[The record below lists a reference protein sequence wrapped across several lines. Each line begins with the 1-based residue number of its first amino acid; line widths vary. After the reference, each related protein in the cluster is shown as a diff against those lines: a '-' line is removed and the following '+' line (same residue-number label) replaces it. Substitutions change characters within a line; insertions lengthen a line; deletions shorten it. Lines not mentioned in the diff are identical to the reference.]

1 MSHLK
6 LVIDNEKKLK
16 NIFFNKNELRL
27 ILNLYAQ
34 MVSRGDWKDYGLT
47 ITKKQVSFNIYH
59 RTSDVP
65 IYKITKNL
73 SPKNKNEMYLIK
85 NSKNQIIKS
94 SENLE
99 NLIEKIVWQKLKLVN

>member
-34 MVSRGDWKDYGLT
+34 MVSRGDWKDYGLS

-85 NSKNQIIKS
+85 NSKNHIIKS

>member
-6 LVIDNEKKLK
+6 LIIDNEKKLK

-34 MVSRGDWKDYGLT
+34 MVSRGDWKDYGLS
-47 ITKKQVSFNIYH
+47 ITKKQVSFNIYY

-94 SENLE
+94 SKNLE

>member
-34 MVSRGDWKDYGLT
+34 MVSRGDWKDYGLS

>member
-73 SPKNKNEMYLIK
+73 SPKNKNEIYLIK

>member
-34 MVSRGDWKDYGLT
+34 MVSRGDWKDYGLS
-47 ITKKQVSFNIYH
+47 ITKKQVSFNIYY

-65 IYKITKNL
+65 IYKINKNL

-85 NSKNQIIKS
+85 NSKNHIIKS

>member
-6 LVIDNEKKLK
+6 LIIDNEKKLK

-34 MVSRGDWKDYGLT
+34 MVSRGDWKDYGLS
-47 ITKKQVSFNIYH
+47 ITKKQVSFNIYYK
-59 RTSDVP
+59 TSDVP

-85 NSKNQIIKS
+85 NSKNHIIKS

>member
-34 MVSRGDWKDYGLT
+34 MVSRGDWKDYGLS

-65 IYKITKNL
+65 IYKINKNL

>member
-6 LVIDNEKKLK
+6 LIIDNKKKIK
-16 NIFFNKNELRL
+16 NTFFNKNELRL

-34 MVSRGDWKDYGLT
+34 MVSRGEWKDYGLS
-47 ITKKQVSFNIYH
+47 IEKKHVSFNIYH

-85 NSKNQIIKS
+85 NSKNHIIKS

>member
-34 MVSRGDWKDYGLT
+34 MVSRGDWKDYGLS
-47 ITKKQVSFNIYH
+47 ITKKQVSFNIYY

-85 NSKNQIIKS
+85 NSKNCIIKS

>member
-6 LVIDNEKKLK
+6 LIIDNEKKLK

-34 MVSRGDWKDYGLT
+34 MVSRGDWKDYGLS

-73 SPKNKNEMYLIK
+73 SPMNKNEMYLIK
-85 NSKNQIIKS
+85 NSRNQIIKS

>member
-1 MSHLK
+1 
-6 LVIDNEKKLK
+6 
-16 NIFFNKNELRL
+16 
-27 ILNLYAQ
+27 
-34 MVSRGDWKDYGLT
+34 MVSRGDWKDYGLS

>member
-34 MVSRGDWKDYGLT
+34 MVSRGDWKDYGLS
-47 ITKKQVSFNIYH
+47 ITKKQVSFNIYYK
-59 RTSDVP
+59 TSDVP

-94 SENLE
+94 SKNLE

>member
-6 LVIDNEKKLK
+6 LIIDNEKKLK

-34 MVSRGDWKDYGLT
+34 MVSRGDWKDYGLS

>member
-6 LVIDNEKKLK
+6 LIIDNEKKLK

-34 MVSRGDWKDYGLT
+34 MVSRGDWKDYGLS
-47 ITKKQVSFNIYH
+47 ITKKQVSFNIYY

>member
-6 LVIDNEKKLK
+6 LIIDNEKKLK

-34 MVSRGDWKDYGLT
+34 MVSRGDWKDYGLS
-47 ITKKQVSFNIYH
+47 ITKKQVSFNIYY

-85 NSKNQIIKS
+85 NSKNHIIKS

>member
-6 LVIDNEKKLK
+6 LIIDNEKKLK

-34 MVSRGDWKDYGLT
+34 MVSRGDWKDYGLS

-85 NSKNQIIKS
+85 NSKNHIIKS